1 LREPVEGPREGKVVK
16 DARPEFWVVPGPG
29 PQPLGDDLCDESPTG
44 QGRGGWTLFRVHP
57 SLPPAGGK
65 GRWEAT
71 MLKENELEQIKTRL
85 KEKLNIK
92 SDETL
97 LRLAIWMTIFDD
109 EELPERLSE
118 SYVEKRR
125 QEVERE
131 SDGIED
137 VIRKG
142 LIDLAEWYG
151 VLPLRLKIQLK
162 IQRTIK
168 KLRRKLFTPPQRG

>member
-1 LREPVEGPREGKVVK
+1 MK
-16 DARPEFWVVPGPG
+16 
-29 PQPLGDDLCDESPTG
+29 
-44 QGRGGWTLFRVHP
+44 
-57 SLPPAGGK
+57 
-65 GRWEAT
+65 
-71 MLKENELEQIKTRL
+71 LKEKELEQIKTRL

-109 EELPERLSE
+109 EELSERLSE
-118 SYVEKRR
+118 RYVEERR
-125 QEVERE
+125 QKIERE

-151 VLPLRLKIQLK
+151 VLPLRLRISRKFR
-162 IQRTIK
+162 RTIK
-168 KLRRKLFTPPQRG
+168 KLRRKLFKSPPQRGV

>member
-1 LREPVEGPREGKVVK
+1 
-16 DARPEFWVVPGPG
+16 
-29 PQPLGDDLCDESPTG
+29 
-44 QGRGGWTLFRVHP
+44 
-57 SLPPAGGK
+57 
-65 GRWEAT
+65 
-71 MLKENELEQIKTRL
+71 MLKENEFEQIKTRL

-109 EELPERLSE
+109 EELPERLSS

-151 VLPLRLKIQLK
+151 VLPLRLKIRLK

>member
-1 LREPVEGPREGKVVK
+1 MGRAPERVPS
-16 DARPEFWVVPGPG
+16 ARPDRAGAG
-29 PQPLGDDLCDESPTG
+29 
-44 QGRGGWTLFRVHP
+44 GRGNFHAHSTF
-57 SLPPAGGK
+57 PPAGGK
-65 GRWEAT
+65 GRWEAM
-71 MLKENELEQIKTRL
+71 MLKENELERIKTRL
-85 KEKLNIK
+85 KEKLNI